1 MNQIDKP
8 TKVKVDGGCIVQPQS
23 QLFIASPPV
32 VEVEYAP
39 DERDRVFKEIWDNLS
54 KMDVS
59 DYVEQK
65 DGLNYLPWS
74 DCISILRTEYPDA
87 QCHTYWFLSE
97 GGLWQKAC
105 HEVSG
110 YSVQTGITIKGI
122 HKFISLPIWSG
133 RPPKAVI
140 EPDSMHINTAIMR
153 CIVKTAAFGF
163 GLALYLYQGEDLPVA
178 PEPVNI
184 LPKPKPAMLPK
195 PKPAEQEVM
204 LSDNQRKGIEEAL
217 TFKDKVLSD
226 TVKEYLKGKF
236 QTDDLLELL
245 KKDPPDITKVLATR
259 ILNQW
264 EDKDD

>member
-1 MNQIDKP
+1 MNQTEP

-23 QLFIASPPV
+23 QLFIISPPV
-32 VEVEYAP
+32 IEIEYAP
-39 DERDRVFKEIWDNLS
+39 EERDCVFKEIWDNLS

-59 DYVEQK
+59 DCVDQK

-74 DCISILRTEYPDA
+74 DCISILRTEYPDT
-87 QCHTYWFLSE
+87 QCHTYWFPAE

-153 CIVKTAAFGF
+153 CLVKTAAFGF
-163 GLALYLYQGEDLPVA
+163 GLGLYIYRGEDLPVEPQ
-178 PEPVNI
+178 PEPANM
-184 LPKPKPAMLPK
+184 LPKPEPAMLPK
-195 PKPAEQEVM
+195 PEVM
-204 LSDNQRKGIEEAL
+204 LSDNQRELIDTAL
-217 TFKDKVLSD
+217 TFDDAKIPDV
-226 TVKEYLKGKF
+226 VKEYLLQQF
-236 QTDDLLELL
+236 NSDDLSKLI
-245 KKDPPDITKVLATR
+245 KKDPPVVTKELAKR

-264 EDKDD
+264 EDKDE